1 LAEGTIGLLLPAE
14 DQPGEGISVAIST
27 WSAPSSDGPP
37 IARGVAPTAAQALR
51 DEALADD
58 VADRL
63 SHDLR
68 TRHVALDVAVS
79 GRVAHVAGTV
89 PSEEDRERVRTA
101 VRSVNGILAAWD
113 LIAVD
118 GDGALAVADI
128 GCGTT
133 KQVPW
138 AIGVDAVAQPGV
150 DVVADVD
157 DGLPFATASLDHV
170 FAVHVLEHVAD
181 MVAVMA
187 ELHRVLR
194 PSGLLHVLCPH
205 WRHVNTP
212 ADPTHVRGIDVLT
225 FRWFCQPARGDV
237 PPWRPRSVTAD
248 TDTVYADLQPLD
260 AGGAQRRD
268 LARWFA

>member
-1 LAEGTIGLLLPAE
+1 MSSRG
-14 DQPGEGISVAIST
+14 
-27 WSAPSSDGPP
+27 APSSDGRP
-37 IARGVAPTAAQALR
+37 IARGVAPTEAHALR
-51 DEALADD
+51 DEALAAD

-68 TRHVALDVAVS
+68 TRHLALDLAVS
-79 GRVAHVAGTV
+79 GCVAHVIGTV

-113 LIAVD
+113 LVAVE
-118 GDGALAVADI
+118 GAGALAVADI

-138 AIGVDAVAQPGV
+138 AVGLDNVAQPGV
-150 DVVADVD
+150 DVVANVD
-157 DGLPFATASLDHV
+157 DGLPFETASLDHV
-170 FAVHVLEHVAD
+170 FAVHILEHVRD

-205 WRHVNTP
+205 WRHVNAA
-212 ADPTHVRGIDVLT
+212 ADPTHVRAIDALT
-225 FRWFCQPARGDV
+225 FRWFCQPARADV
-237 PPWRPRSVTAD
+237 RPWRPRSVAASD
-248 TDTVYADLQPLD
+248 DTVYADLQPLGD
-260 AGGAQRRD
+260 GGAQRRE